1 MSSGSQ
7 VGRSVKILVDFIS
20 QKTKENIISEYQNN
34 NIDISESDLRRLLLL
49 IEASFNQGL
58 STGYKEIEEVIKEL
72 EKNT

>member
-1 MSSGSQ
+1 MTG
-7 VGRSVKILVDFIS
+7 GF
-20 QKTKENIISEYQNN
+20 ISEYQNN